1 MLNFFE
7 LNILPESEQLEYLL
21 NGTEPKSTLAEVY
34 LCPSYIDDD
43 GILQNCECGGKCN
56 V

>member
-1 MLNFFE
+1 MLADYIKANLPTLSAV
-7 LNILPESEQLEYLL
+7 LND
-21 NGTEPKSTLAEVY
+21 TDEPVVEVY